1 MKKRAQEYREGDWF
15 LVPLPSGG
23 FGVGMIARKARS
35 AVLLGYFF
43 GPRLPDVEA
52 EVPIGSL
59 RPQDALL
66 TTLFGDYR
74 LFHGDWTIRG
84 RVPKWD
90 RAMWP
95 MPVFGRI
102 DSDDVT
108 AWRCIYDDR
117 NPSKLVRE
125 LRTSRDDAAG
135 LPEDTMM
142 GADNVAFRLDRALG
156 GSGT

>member
-1 MKKRAQEYREGDWF
+1 MKKRAQDYREGDWF

-23 FGVGMIARKARS
+23 YGVGVIARKARS

-52 EVPIGSL
+52 EAPIGSL
-59 RPQDALL
+59 RPQGALL
-66 TTLFGDYR
+66 VARFGDHR
-74 LFHGDWTIRG
+74 LFHGDWRSRG
-84 RVPKWD
+84 RIPNWD
-90 RAMWP
+90 RAEWP
-95 MPVFGRI
+95 TPVFGRI
-102 DSDDVT
+102 DSDGVT

-117 NPSKLVRE
+117 NPSKVVRE
-125 LRTSRDDAAG
+125 QRTSRDVAER

-156 GSGT
+156 GAGA